1 MQVTKQALK
10 DIQFGVEELA
20 YEVCNEEMLSGQAFY
35 TVLACFCEAKLA
47 ELAGELAAWGQSIH
61 FIRGYYVQVPYQL
74 SPNWLICGGIS
85 Q

>member
-10 DIQFGVEELA
+10 DIQLGVEELA

-47 ELAGELAAWGQSIH
+47 ELAGELAA
-61 FIRGYYVQVPYQL
+61 
-74 SPNWLICGGIS
+74 
-85 Q
+85 